1 MKDEK
6 DKKEVL
12 TEYEKEMQELYKFNK
27 MPEIVSIKI
36 YLNKTYD
43 FRYNIINN
51 EIQIK
56 KKNTEESE
64 FEDVAFAD
72 LFCELLE
79 KGFKITDQLLTV
91 ILQSSFVEKVDF
103 FEKYFED
110 LEWNGN
116 DEIQKLA
123 SYVNVKE
130 HDKERFYTQFRKFLV
145 RSVACSLDAGY
156 FNKQC
161 LTIIGKQ
168 NDGKSTFCEFLAPPF
183 LAEFLQRGLNGD
195 GKDQQIT
202 LTNNFIINLDELATF
217 GKFELNSLKSMFS
230 QAYVKVRPP
239 FGKKAIRAQ
248 RRANFVAS
256 TNEKDF
262 LTDPTGSVRW
272 LCFEIDSINF
282 AYSKEVDINQVWA
295 QAYSYYKKQGA
306 QKFEMTREEIQENER
321 ANKQFSN
328 NSIEEDLLQKYFTP
342 STKTEPTAEFFTAT
356 DFLTTLHELEP
367 TIRLKKVPVG
377 KAAISLNFERTKKA
391 GIYGY
396 YATRRFGTETE
407 QEEQEQKPLT
417 KEEKKELSKKNG
429 QKQKYGQKE
438 FDINKV
444 PYTTKTT
451 F

>member
-1 MKDEK
+1 MYNILVGLKNSIYMQDN
-6 DKKEVL
+6 DKK
-12 TEYEKEMQELYKFNK
+12 
-27 MPEIVSIKI
+27 PEIVLIKI
-36 YLNKTYD
+36 YLKRNYD

-56 KKNTEESE
+56 KKDTEGSE
-64 FEDVAFAD
+64 FEDIAFAD

-79 KGFKITDQLLTV
+79 KGFKVSEQLLTV
-91 ILQSSFVEKVDF
+91 ILQSSFVDKIDF
-103 FEKYFED
+103 FRIYFES
-110 LEWNGN
+110 LEYNGQN
-116 DEIQKLA
+116 EIQKLA

-130 HDKERFYTQFRKFLV
+130 YDKKRFQTQFEKFLV
-145 RSVACSLDAGY
+145 RCVACSIQAGY

-168 NDGKSTFCEFLAPPF
+168 NDGKSTFCEFLCPPF

-195 GKDQQIT
+195 NKDQQIT

-217 GKFELNSLKSMFS
+217 GKFELNGLKSMFS
-230 QAYVKVRPP
+230 QDYVKVRPP
-239 FGKKAIRAQ
+239 FGKKAVRAQ

-272 LCFEIDSINF
+272 LCFEIENINF
-282 AYSKEVDINQVWA
+282 AYSKEINIDQVWA
-295 QAYSYYKKQGA
+295 QAYAMYKKNGA
-306 QKFEMTREEIQENER
+306 TKYEMTRGEIVENEQ

-328 NSIEEDLLQKYFTP
+328 NSIEEDLLQKYFVP
-342 STKTEPTAEFFTAT
+342 STKSDLTAEFFTAT
-356 DFLTTLHELEP
+356 DFLTTLHTLEP
-367 TIRLKKVPVG
+367 SIRLKKVPIG
-377 KAAISLNFERTKKA
+377 KAAISLNFERTKKN

-396 YATRRFGTETE
+396 YATRRFESSE
-407 QEEQEQKPLT
+407 PNQPEEQ
-417 KEEKKELSKKNG
+417 KEIDKKTLSKQNG
-429 QKQKYGQKE
+429 QAAKTGQKE

-444 PYTTKTT
+444 PYQKVP